1 MYYGSKSQTLSK
13 PLKRHIMKEKP
24 YEGYTMFFD
33 TETYSINE
41 YGEQEMLLACY
52 EIWKT
57 SRATGLPDNRRD
69 RHKPF
74 ERGIITSI
82 DEFYEILKN
91 FDEDIRVIAHNMGY
105 DAQVVKVLSWKLQN
119 RHGYDI
125 NPTDSII
132 ATGARRMGPF
142 SLKLHWDS
150 GKTTH
155 LICNNNFYKNSL
167 KELGESFGL
176 EKKDFPEKLEELVEV
191 KIDQHN
197 RDSFRATDSDETERL
212 ATTGNELED
221 RYIKVVAYCKRD
233 VEILSCLLYT
243 SPSPRD
249 S

>member
-105 DAQVVKVLSWKLQN
+105 DA
-119 RHGYDI
+119 
-125 NPTDSII
+125 
-132 ATGARRMGPF
+132 
-142 SLKLHWDS
+142 
-150 GKTTH
+150 
-155 LICNNNFYKNSL
+155 
-167 KELGESFGL
+167 
-176 EKKDFPEKLEELVEV
+176 
-191 KIDQHN
+191 
-197 RDSFRATDSDETERL
+197 
-212 ATTGNELED
+212 
-221 RYIKVVAYCKRD
+221 
-233 VEILSCLLYT
+233 CLLYT